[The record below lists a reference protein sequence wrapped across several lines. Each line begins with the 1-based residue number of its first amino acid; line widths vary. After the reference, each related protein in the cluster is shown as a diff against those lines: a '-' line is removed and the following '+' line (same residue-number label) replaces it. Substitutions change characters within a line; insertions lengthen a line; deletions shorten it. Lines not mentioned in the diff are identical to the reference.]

1 MWIFFSHMVRGR
13 HRIVISIALR
23 MGDELEIQMTF
34 QGQLFEF
41 LLDKL
46 FYCCV
51 EKFDNTETVGHFNYS
66 LNMLKKKFLSWLFS
80 SITTLFFF
88 SSYQIDITEPDMK
101 VRFALLIIFS
111 FFQERWFENKILNQ
125 FNWFWELI
133 NKKNRLYSVTIHVV
147 FKLPWEL

>member
-1 MWIFFSHMVRGR
+1 
-13 HRIVISIALR
+13 
-23 MGDELEIQMTF
+23 
-34 QGQLFEF
+34 
-41 LLDKL
+41 
-46 FYCCV
+46 
-51 EKFDNTETVGHFNYS
+51 
-66 LNMLKKKFLSWLFS
+66 
-80 SITTLFFF
+80 
-88 SSYQIDITEPDMK
+88 MK

>member
-1 MWIFFSHMVRGR
+1 
-13 HRIVISIALR
+13 

-125 FNWFWELI
+125 FN
-133 NKKNRLYSVTIHVV
+133 
-147 FKLPWEL
+147 